1 MKDQSGN
8 LNGWSHARSED
19 NSGKSELVASNQAEK
34 AMSSWAEFLQYA
46 ALKNVKFGVQ
56 ASRDARMNREDDQ
69 RIADLGRADKIFRSR
84 HPAVFLG

>member
-34 AMSSWAEFLQYA
+34 AISSWAEFLQYA
-46 ALKNVKFGVQ
+46 VLENMIFGVQ
-56 ASRDARMNREDDQ
+56 AGRDTGVNREDDQ
-69 RIADLGRADKIFRSR
+69 SVADLDRADKILR
-84 HPAVFLG
+84 PCYLAVFLG